1 MYVMEV
7 ACWSCACE
15 LSVSSVSCLP
25 CVSAFSSFYWDR
37 VCHLWPFDT
46 YFNRHFILLLHSTA
60 QSRRTAAAT
69 AAKATNW
76 NCSQTSSVFLLGTN
90 ANCQIAQSK
99 DWYET
104 HSTMSVELCAVVC
117 LYVLCRLCTKL
128 YGFLRCSSRL
138 GYYSQNL
145 YAASMTYVTKQTTA
159 CSEKCY
165 IIENMSYIVYFP
177 RF

>member
-15 LSVSSVSCLP
+15 LSVSSFSCLP

-69 AAKATNW
+69 AAEATNW

-104 HSTMSVELCAVVC
+104 HSTMSVELCAVVWFAC
-117 LYVLCRLCTKL
+117 TYCVDCVPSFTDFCAAAPGLVSTHRIYTQLRLIL
-128 YGFLRCSSRL
+128 FMSPSRQQHVQK
-138 GYYSQNL
+138 S
-145 YAASMTYVTKQTTA
+145 VT
-159 CSEKCY
+159 
-165 IIENMSYIVYFP
+165 
-177 RF
+177 